1 MDGKENILFVIKP
14 TKGWRFLNIRELW
27 AYRELL
33 YFLAWRGIKVRYKQ
47 TAIGVAWAVLQ
58 PLAMMVVFTV
68 FFGRLA
74 KIPSQGIPYPL
85 FVLAG
90 LIPWQFFLRTFTE
103 SSSSLIAD
111 QRLITKV
118 YFPRIIIPLA
128 TTIVASLD
136 LFISACLLIIF
147 MFFYGVMPASSMITL
162 PIFLL
167 LLLVSVLGFGFWF
180 SALNVEY
187 RDVGYVVPF
196 LGQLLF
202 FLTPVVYPADMV
214 PSQLKVF
221 YALNP
226 MVGVV
231 GGFRYALYGV
241 GDGFSTAFI
250 ISSIS
255 AFVIF
260 LTGVL
265 WFTRVEHTF
274 VDAIGS

>member
-1 MDGKENILFVIKP
+1 MFEIKP
-14 TKGWRFLNIRELW
+14 TKGWRFFNLRELW

-33 YFLAWRGIKVRYKQ
+33 YFLIWRGVKVRYKQ
-47 TAIGVAWAVLQ
+47 TTIGIAWAVLQ
-58 PLAMMVVFTV
+58 PLAMMLVFTA

-136 LFISACLLIIF
+136 FFISVCLLIIF
-147 MFFYGVMPASSMITL
+147 MVIYGIMPAPSVIAL

-202 FLTPVVYPADMV
+202 FLTPVVYPTDMV
-214 PSQLKVF
+214 PSQLRGLH
-221 YALNP
+221 ALNP

-231 GGFRYALYGV
+231 GGFRYAFYGV
-241 GDGFSTAFI
+241 GDGFSIAFV

-255 AFVIF
+255 AFIIF
-260 LTGVL
+260 LTGIL

-274 VDAIGS
+274 VDTIGS